1 MREEGETGEVNMV
14 PASQTSFSNVR
25 HACPSLTYEGVHLAG
40 GSVRLDRLAAA
51 LQLHLDE

>member
-25 HACPSLTYEGVHLAG
+25 HACLALTYEGVHLGG